1 MFDDNRAHKV
11 LFAMIAAGFSFTILM
26 TSFLRGDIIEIN
38 GTYENV
44 KGEKVPVND
53 KFPVNEMVPF
63 GIDEK

>member
-38 GTYENV
+38 NDVDQILSDVGYI
-44 KGEKVPVND
+44 KGMLNSGSP
-53 KFPVNEMVPF
+53 
-63 GIDEK
+63 